1 MSDKSGT
8 GSTRSLRSQGPADK
22 KAEGTGTSRKAAAIW
37 TKEEETALLESL
49 LGALSSSGDG
59 GFKAPAFN
67 AAAEDLKKK
76 FPDQRGSVKTG
87 TVCKNKW
94 TSLKTLYNAVV
105 DIKNTSGFTWSDENG
120 AGIALKDDDV
130 WVRYIK
136 HHPTTKPF
144 RTKGFSHL
152 ALMEQLVSS
161 QGKGKYVFRPHSTRT
176 SAALDLNP
184 APSPTASTTTGF
196 IIPQTPNRNF
206 TTMRTPDTGLLASA
220 NSSQGMDPESISPS
234 VPSTYLSH
242 SAGSSVGAWTS
253 VSDTSGAKRKYSAL
267 SPESA
272 AGSSHSK
279 RSRPPSATL
288 KVQQEG
294 AESMKD
300 LVTVVREMQKNLG
313 LLSPSSTN
321 MLTAIFF
328 KVLKSSWLSLTI

>member
-1 MSDKSGT
+1 
-8 GSTRSLRSQGPADK
+8 
-22 KAEGTGTSRKAAAIW
+22 
-37 TKEEETALLESL
+37 
-49 LGALSSSGDG
+49 
-59 GFKAPAFN
+59 
-67 AAAEDLKKK
+67 
-76 FPDQRGSVKTG
+76 
-87 TVCKNKW
+87 
-94 TSLKTLYNAVV
+94 
-105 DIKNTSGFTWSDENG
+105 
-120 AGIALKDDDV
+120 
-130 WVRYIK
+130 
-136 HHPTTKPF
+136 
-144 RTKGFSHL
+144 
-152 ALMEQLVSS
+152 MEQLVSS

-184 APSPTASTTTGF
+184 APSPTTSTTTGF

-279 RSRPPSATL
+279 RSRPPSAML

-313 LLSPSSTN
+313 LSAPQQSQPPPQQVSMAGLVQ
-321 MLTAIFF
+321 AIALLNQYANSDLFQSVEEQLAIANYLADHESQA
-328 KVLKSSWLSLTI
+328 VLFCSLNEQTRRAWLEQKRRQLCGYA